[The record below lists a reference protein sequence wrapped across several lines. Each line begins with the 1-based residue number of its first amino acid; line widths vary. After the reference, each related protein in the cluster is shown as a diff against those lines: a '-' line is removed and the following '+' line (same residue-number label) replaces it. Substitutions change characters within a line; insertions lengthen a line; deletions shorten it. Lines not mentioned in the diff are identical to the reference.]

1 MGNAMQQ
8 LITLSRIKMGID
20 ILLGLHEMLTV
31 GFCYREEQEKGIALQ
46 LLCKDNVVSGKTSSN
61 TCQEAFA
68 IKQLQNRTKD
78 NRLEMG
84 IMLALVEML
93 TIVFYCREEEEK
105 GNAMKQLEN
114 RTKDNRLEMDI
125 MSALDEMQS
134 LKARHERVDTDA
146 ALAALRRSAME
157 DEAAGQVDLDEED
170 EVVLREML
178 EQVSTA
184 VY

>member
-1 MGNAMQQ
+1 
-8 LITLSRIKMGID
+8 
-20 ILLGLHEMLTV
+20 
-31 GFCYREEQEKGIALQ
+31 
-46 LLCKDNVVSGKTSSN
+46 
-61 TCQEAFA
+61 
-68 IKQLQNRTKD
+68 
-78 NRLEMG
+78 
-84 IMLALVEML
+84 
-93 TIVFYCREEEEK
+93 
-105 GNAMKQLEN
+105 MKQLEN

-170 EVVLREML
+170 EVVLRKML

-184 VY
+184 ACEGDSLTEASYVHTEVPVL

>member
-8 LITLSRIKMGID
+8 LITLSRIKMEID
-20 ILLGLHEMLTV
+20 IMLGLHEMLTV
-31 GFCYREEQEKGIALQ
+31 GFCYREEEGKGIAM
-46 LLCKDNVVSGKTSSN
+46 
-61 TCQEAFA
+61 
-68 IKQLQNRTKD
+68 KQLENRIKD
-78 NRLEMG
+78 NRLEMD

-93 TIVFYCREEEEK
+93 TVVFYCREEEEK

-170 EVVLREML
+170 EVVLRKML
-178 EQVSTA
+178 EQASAA